1 MADSLI
7 PVPFHGTTLYAFAR
21 ASRACVVLQSI
32 VEAIGLDWK
41 SQHARITRH
50 PVLGSAI
57 FITEM
62 VAADGKRRA
71 VSCLPLDMLNGWL
84 FGIDTRRVRPE
95 LREKIVAYQT
105 ECFEV
110 LARHF
115 GMLPS
120 RQAAPA
126 LTAEDHPLR
135 SALEHGRWL
144 VTFNQAGRAS
154 MTQVANDQGVFR
166 YEDIPGLMA
175 DMPTDL
181 LHRIVTEGVRLLRP

>member
-1 MADSLI
+1 MADEI
-7 PVPFHGTTLYAFAR
+7 IAVEFHGANLTAFLHGG
-21 ASRACVVLQSI
+21 RACVALRPI
-32 VEAIGLDWK
+32 VVAMGLDWEG
-41 SQHARITRH
+41 QHARITRH
-50 PVLGSAI
+50 PVLGASI
-57 FITEM
+57 FVIEM
-62 VAADGKRRA
+62 QLPGDVQRRR
-71 VSCLPLDMLNGWL
+71 VTCLPLEMLNGWL

-126 LTAEDHPLR
+126 LTTEDHPLR

-144 VTFNQAGRAS
+144 VTFQAGRAS

-175 DMPTDL
+175 DMPT
-181 LHRIVTEGVRLLRP
+181 